1 MTDYQYLLV
10 KSEALPPVFKN
21 VLFVKEM
28 LARGEASN
36 ISEAIKKAGISRSA
50 YYKYR
55 DCVFSYSGENDG
67 STMSLNIVL
76 SDNAGKLSNLTAF
89 LYEVGANILTVNQSL
104 PVDGTAAVSIMFKT
118 DNITVELSKL
128 PELIKKIDGVISV
141 TKEKFK

>member
-28 LARGEASN
+28 LARGEAAN
-36 ISEAIKKAGISRSA
+36 VSEAIKKAGISRSA

-55 DCVFSYSGENDG
+55 DCVFSYSGENDE

-76 SDNAGKLSNLTAF
+76 SNNAGKLSNLTAF

-128 PELIKKIDGVISV
+128 PEMIKKIDGVISV
-141 TKEKFK
+141 KSH

>member
-28 LARGEASN
+28 LARGEAAN
-36 ISEAIKKAGISRSA
+36 ISDAIKKAGISRSA

-55 DCVFSYSGENDG
+55 DCVFSYNGENDE
-67 STMSLNIVL
+67 STLSLNIVL

-128 PELIKKIDGVISV
+128 PEMIKKIDGVISV
-141 TKEKFK
+141 K